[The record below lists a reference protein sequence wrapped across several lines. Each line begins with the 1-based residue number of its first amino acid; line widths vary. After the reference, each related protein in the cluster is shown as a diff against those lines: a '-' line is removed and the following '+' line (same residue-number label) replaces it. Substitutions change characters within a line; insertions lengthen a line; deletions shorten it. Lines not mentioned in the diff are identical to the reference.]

1 MTAHKTCVIKV
12 YMNSTHN
19 SYHQHLETDKLVE
32 LLSAKNLLSEKTRI
46 NLYLPRIVV
55 KLMDKLAKN
64 ISRGELVSSLIIKE
78 VKKSQKL
85 PYGMFSPLEIPEEE
99 IDKVASK
106 LEKTV
111 NELT

>member
-1 MTAHKTCVIKV
+1 
-12 YMNSTHN
+12 MNPTHS
-19 SYHQHLETDKLVE
+19 SYQQQFETDKMIE

-46 NLYLPRIVV
+46 NLYLPKIIV
-55 KLMDKLAKN
+55 KLLDQLAKN
-64 ISRGELVSSLIIKE
+64 ISRGEFVSSLIIKE

-99 IDKVASK
+99 IDKVASE